1 MDLESTNGTS
11 LNEEPVDGA
20 KYYELRDK
28 DIIKFGSCPTEYVLM
43 RQA

>member
-1 MDLESTNGTS
+1 MDLESTNGTL
-11 LNEEPVDGA
+11 LNDEAVEGA

-28 DIIKFGSCPTEYVLM
+28 DIIKFGSCATEYVLM